1 VKRKI
6 PVAVWQKVQPL
17 IDKNNKLF
25 KPVRTD
31 KYALLLEDIIEESD
45 FYFRSGLMDSSDRF
59 PIEYKPVSMTDIKAV
74 TETVNLETLAARI
87 VQWADVLKAYEETPT
102 FYDDPI
108 EKQYE
113 DEFYAE
119 IEILEPDADTKP
131 FNFPQQL
138 IILKYV
144 EIISNI
150 LLQVDDNISE
160 DDNYQL
166 RLIEADCRKLHDNIT
181 IIPKNEALRKLAKIW
196 AKCRKYSIDLIL
208 QVLRELKKEGI
219 KTLVES
225 VFKGEVPFANLIG
238 ENIDKLPS

>member
-1 VKRKI
+1 M
-6 PVAVWQKVQPL
+6 WQKVQPL

-25 KPVRTD
+25 RPIRTD
-31 KYALLLEDIIEESD
+31 KYALYLEDIVEDSD
-45 FYFRSGLMDSSDRF
+45 FFFRCGLMNDSDRF
-59 PIEYKPVSMTDIKAV
+59 SIEYKPVSMTDVKAG
-74 TETVNLETLAARI
+74 TETVNLEVLAARI
-87 VQWADVLKAYEETPT
+87 TQWADILKAYDETPT

-113 DEFYAE
+113 DEFFAE

-144 EIISNI
+144 ETISAI
-150 LLQVDDNISE
+150 LPQITDDIT
-160 DDNYQL
+160 DDDSYQL
-166 RLIEADCRKLHDNIT
+166 RLIEADCKKLHDNIT
-181 IIPKNEALRKLAKIW
+181 IISKNEALRKLSKIW
-196 AKCRKYSIDLIL
+196 AKCRKYGIDLIL

-225 VFKGEVPFANLIG
+225 VFKGDVPFANLIG
-238 ENIDKLPS
+238 DNIDKLPS

>member
-6 PVAVWQKVQPL
+6 PVAVWQKLQPF
-17 IDKNNKLF
+17 INKNNKLF

-31 KYALLLEDIIEESD
+31 EYALLLEDIAEESD
-45 FYFRSGLMDSSDRF
+45 FYFRSGLMDSSNRF
-59 PIEYKPVSMTDIKAV
+59 AIEYKPVSMTDIKAV

-87 VQWADVLKAYEETPT
+87 SQWAGVLKAYEETPT

-113 DEFYAE
+113 EEFYAE
-119 IEILEPDADTKP
+119 IEILEPDADIKP

-144 EIISNI
+144 ETISAI
-150 LLQVDDNISE
+150 LPQITDNISE
-160 DDNYQL
+160 DDSYQL
-166 RLIEADCRKLHDNIT
+166 RLIEADCKKLHESIT
-181 IIPKNEALRKLAKIW
+181 IISKNEALRKLAKIW

-219 KTLVES
+219 KALVES

-238 ENIDKLPS
+238 DNIGKLPT